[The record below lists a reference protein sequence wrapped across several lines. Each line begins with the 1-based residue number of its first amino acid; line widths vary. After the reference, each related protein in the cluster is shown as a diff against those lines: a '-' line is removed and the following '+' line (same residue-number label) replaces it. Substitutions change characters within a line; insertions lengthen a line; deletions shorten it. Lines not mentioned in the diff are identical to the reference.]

1 MIARLRRRFI
11 LIAMLS
17 VFAVL
22 FVIVGGI
29 NLAGALSDEQ
39 EASRLLDMLEQ
50 GGGVFPKP
58 GRPLMRGPGGMT
70 PETPYETRYFTVLF
84 HGDGT
89 VSAVNTGSI
98 AAVTTGEAIE
108 YAAEVLGRGRTATA
122 ASTGT
127 ASPTGATAASSF
139 SSTARARSFRAEISS

>member
-70 PETPYETRYFTVLF
+70 PETP
-84 HGDGT
+84 
-89 VSAVNTGSI
+89 
-98 AAVTTGEAIE
+98 
-108 YAAEVLGRGRTATA
+108 
-122 ASTGT
+122 
-127 ASPTGATAASSF
+127 
-139 SSTARARSFRAEISS
+139 